1 MGSTLGVGTMSGSNL
16 IVTVRLTTPLTNYLN
31 SACLKTDHGTY
42 VDKQDII
49 SHFVQAITALAKS
62 GMENYGL
69 TEDQVFQNLKGQVI
83 NLVITID
90 EC

>member
-1 MGSTLGVGTMSGSNL
+1 MPGSNL

-31 SACLKTDHGTY
+31 SACLKTDHVTY

-62 GMENYGL
+62 
-69 TEDQVFQNLKGQVI
+69 
-83 NLVITID
+83 
-90 EC
+90 